1 MPNDWRRLLKGNY
14 ATVVGEEVLVEL
26 AGDRKHQVKVYDEG
40 DQLRL
45 RGIVA
50 TPSRIGDLD
59 YETRRAWEHNRTNS
73 LVGFRVDRRGR
84 LVGECL
90 VPVAGITADELSFC
104 LRAVAVECDRYEY
117 LLTGKDVF

>member
-1 MPNDWRRLLKGNY
+1 MPTDWTRLAKGKH
-14 ATVVGEEVLVEL
+14 ATIEGDEVVVDL
-26 AGDRKHQVKVYDEG
+26 AGARKHRVKVYDEG
-40 DQLRL
+40 HQLRL

-59 YETRRAWEHNRTNS
+59 HETRRAWEHNRTDS
-73 LVGFRVDRRGR
+73 LVGFRIDRRGR

-90 VPVAGITADELSFC
+90 VSTAGITADEFAFC
-104 LRAVAVECDRYEY
+104 LRTVAAECDRYEY